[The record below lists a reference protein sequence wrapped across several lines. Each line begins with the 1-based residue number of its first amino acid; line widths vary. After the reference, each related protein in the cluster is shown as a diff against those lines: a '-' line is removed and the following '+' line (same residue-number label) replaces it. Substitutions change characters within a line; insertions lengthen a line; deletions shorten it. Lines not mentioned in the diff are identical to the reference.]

1 MAINCSLTGLE
12 FLSVLFNTI
21 FVIGIANQKIWAWL
35 SGFIG
40 CFLAVFLFFFDALY
54 AEAALNIFYSGLA
67 IYGWLRWRNTS
78 NAPKL
83 RRLKKDFR
91 ISIDQVSS
99 IPLILIFA
107 LILGYMMDLSTN
119 NPLPYTDCV
128 IAALSILATIWQ
140 AQKIIENWFVWMF
153 VNGSTIFLFLNRGFE
168 IYSCY
173 SFLLLIMS
181 FWGYQKWRKEIIE
194 I

>member
-1 MAINCSLTGLE
+1 MAINYSLTGLE

-21 FVIGIANQKIWAWL
+21 FVFGIANQKIWAWL

-40 CFLAVFLFFFDALY
+40 CFLAVFLFLFDALY
-54 AEAALNIFYSGLA
+54 AEAFLNIFYSGLA
-67 IYGWLRWRNTS
+67 IYGWLRWRNAS

-83 RRLKKDFR
+83 RRLEKDFR
-91 ISIDQVSS
+91 ISIDQISS

-107 LILGYMMDLSTN
+107 LISGYMMDLSTN

-140 AQKIIENWFVWMF
+140 ACRIWEQV
-153 VNGSTIFLFLNRGFE
+153 
-168 IYSCY
+168 
-173 SFLLLIMS
+173 
-181 FWGYQKWRKEIIE
+181 KERHGRRVLRRRRRWSHHRLRARPRCLARHSHIGRSHHGC
-194 I
+194 

>member
-1 MAINCSLTGLE
+1 MAINYSFIGLE

-21 FVIGIANQKIWAWL
+21 FVFGIAYQKIWAWL

-54 AEAALNIFYSGLA
+54 AEAILNIFYSVLA

-78 NAPKL
+78 SAPKL
-83 RRLKKDFR
+83 TRLKKDFR
-91 ISIDQVSS
+91 ISIDQLSS

-107 LILGYMMDLSTN
+107 LILGYIMDSLTN
-119 NPLPYTDCV
+119 DPLPYLDCI
-128 IAALSILATIWQ
+128 IAALSILATVWQ
-140 AQKIIENWFVWMF
+140 AQRIIENWFVWMCI
-153 VNGSTIFLFLNRGFE
+153 NGSTIFLFFNRGFE
-168 IYSCY
+168 IYACY

-194 I
+194 V

>member
-1 MAINCSLTGLE
+1 MAINYSFIGLE

-21 FVIGIANQKIWAWL
+21 FVFGIAYQKIWAWL

-54 AEAALNIFYSGLA
+54 AEAILNIFYSVLA

-78 NAPKL
+78 SAPKL
-83 RRLKKDFR
+83 TRLKKDFR
-91 ISIDQVSS
+91 ISIDQLSS

-107 LILGYMMDLSTN
+107 LILGYIMDSLTN
-119 NPLPYTDCV
+119 NPLPYLDCI
-128 IAALSILATIWQ
+128 IAALSILATVWQ
-140 AQKIIENWFVWMF
+140 AQRIIENWFVWMCI
-153 VNGSTIFLFLNRGFE
+153 NGSTIFLFFNRGFE
-168 IYSCY
+168 IYACY

-194 I
+194 V

>member
-1 MAINCSLTGLE
+1 MAINYSFIGLE

-21 FVIGIANQKIWAWL
+21 FVFGIAYQKIWAWL

-54 AEAALNIFYSGLA
+54 AEAILNIFYSGLA

-78 NAPKL
+78 SAPKL
-83 RRLKKDFR
+83 TRLKKDFR
-91 ISIDQVSS
+91 ISIDQLSS

-107 LILGYMMDLSTN
+107 LILGYIMDSLTN
-119 NPLPYTDCV
+119 DPLPYLDCI
-128 IAALSILATIWQ
+128 IAALSILATVWQ
-140 AQKIIENWFVWMF
+140 AQRIIENWFVWMCI
-153 VNGSTIFLFLNRGFE
+153 NGSTIFLFFNRGFE
-168 IYSCY
+168 IYACY

-194 I
+194 V

>member
-1 MAINCSLTGLE
+1 MAINYSLTGLE

-40 CFLAVFLFFFDALY
+40 CFLAVFLFFLDALY

-99 IPLILIFA
+99 IPLILILA
-107 LILGYMMDLSTN
+107 LISGYMMDLSTN

-140 AQKIIENWFVWMF
+140 AQRIIENWFVWMC
-153 VNGSTIFLFLNRGFE
+153 VNGSTIFLFFNRGFE
-168 IYSCY
+168 IYAFY

>member
-1 MAINCSLTGLE
+1 
-12 FLSVLFNTI
+12 
-21 FVIGIANQKIWAWL
+21 
-35 SGFIG
+35 
-40 CFLAVFLFFFDALY
+40 
-54 AEAALNIFYSGLA
+54 
-67 IYGWLRWRNTS
+67 
-78 NAPKL
+78 
-83 RRLKKDFR
+83 LKKDFR

>member
-1 MAINCSLTGLE
+1 MAINYSFIGLE

-21 FVIGIANQKIWAWL
+21 FVFGIAYQKIWAWL

-40 CFLAVFLFFFDALY
+40 CFLAVFLFFFDTLY
-54 AEAALNIFYSGLA
+54 AEAILNIFYSGLA

-78 NAPKL
+78 SAPKL
-83 RRLKKDFR
+83 TRLKKDFR
-91 ISIDQVSS
+91 ISIDQLSS

-107 LILGYMMDLSTN
+107 LILGYIMDSLTN
-119 NPLPYTDCV
+119 NPLPYLDCI
-128 IAALSILATIWQ
+128 IAGLSILATIWQ
-140 AQKIIENWFVWMF
+140 AQRIIENWFVWMCI
-153 VNGSTIFLFLNRGFE
+153 NGSTIFLFFNRGFE
-168 IYSCY
+168 IYACY

-194 I
+194 V

>member
-1 MAINCSLTGLE
+1 MAINYSFIGLE

-21 FVIGIANQKIWAWL
+21 FVFGIAYQKIWAWL

-40 CFLAVFLFFFDALY
+40 CFLAVFLFSFDALY
-54 AEAALNIFYSGLA
+54 AEAILNIFYSGLA

-78 NAPKL
+78 SAPKL
-83 RRLKKDFR
+83 TRLKKDFR
-91 ISIDQVSS
+91 ISIDQLSS

-107 LILGYMMDLSTN
+107 LILGYIMDSLTN
-119 NPLPYTDCV
+119 DPLPYLDCI
-128 IAALSILATIWQ
+128 IAALSILATVWQ
-140 AQKIIENWFVWMF
+140 AQRIIENWFVWMCI
-153 VNGSTIFLFLNRGFE
+153 NGSTIFLFFNRGFE
-168 IYSCY
+168 IYACY

-194 I
+194 V